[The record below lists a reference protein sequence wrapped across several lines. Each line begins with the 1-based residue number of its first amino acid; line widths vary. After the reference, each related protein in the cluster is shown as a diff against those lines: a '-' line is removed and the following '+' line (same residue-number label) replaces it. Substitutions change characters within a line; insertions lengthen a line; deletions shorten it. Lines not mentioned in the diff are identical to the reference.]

1 MEPKC
6 FKQPISRLLLTNF
19 VNYQLKLCLKMTIKV
34 MLEKHNLYQGEQAF
48 DLIRSQ
54 YLSLDE
60 IATY

>member
-1 MEPKC
+1 M
-6 FKQPISRLLLTNF
+6 NF

-34 MLEKHNLYQGEQAF
+34 TLEKHNLYQGEQAF
-48 DLIRSQ
+48 DLIRFL